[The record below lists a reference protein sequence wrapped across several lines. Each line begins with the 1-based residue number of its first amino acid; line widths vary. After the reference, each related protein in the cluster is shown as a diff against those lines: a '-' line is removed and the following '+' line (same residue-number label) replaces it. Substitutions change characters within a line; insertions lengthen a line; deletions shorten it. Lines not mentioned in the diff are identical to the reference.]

1 MRIKAIRQT
10 QSREKL
16 DLLFDDGSKLRI
28 AATVV
33 PDLGLYAPMEVDAAL
48 LTNIR
53 QANEQAMARLR
64 AVRIVAA
71 SNVSRK
77 ELQRR
82 LVQKG
87 QTMESAEEATAWL
100 SELGAVDDEKT
111 AKLLVQRAAAKG
123 YGRARIRQEL
133 QQKGIPREMWEE
145 ALATLPEPD
154 GAIDRYL
161 QQKLRGAS
169 PDQKMKKKLTD
180 ALYRRGHRWSDIQA
194 AWRRYGETLED
205 EAEESDEWQQWE

>member
-10 QSREKL
+10 GNHEKL
-16 DLLFDDGSKLRI
+16 DLLFEDDSKLRI

-33 PDLGLYAPMEVDAAL
+33 PDLGLYASMEVDAAL
-48 LTNIR
+48 LAKI
-53 QANEQAMARLR
+53 QAANEQAMARLR

-87 QTMESAEEATAWL
+87 QTPESAEEATAWL

-111 AKLLVQRAAAKG
+111 ARLLVQRAAAKG

-133 QQKGIPREMWEE
+133 QLKGIPRELWEE